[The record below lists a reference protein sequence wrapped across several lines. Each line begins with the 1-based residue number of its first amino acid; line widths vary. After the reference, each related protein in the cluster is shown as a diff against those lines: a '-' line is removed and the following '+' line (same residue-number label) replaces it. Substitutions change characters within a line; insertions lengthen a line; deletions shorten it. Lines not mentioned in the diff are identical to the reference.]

1 MKIQVKGIG
10 TMERLFNQITQSAV
24 ISLVTGILS
33 VVFGVTIGILGIVNG
48 ALMLR
53 NRKKMT
59 F

>member
-1 MKIQVKGIG
+1 
-10 TMERLFNQITQSAV
+10 MERLFNQITQSAV